1 MPPPTPTDERCGR
14 WILGRVIATGAFAE
28 VRAARRA
35 ATTDRTAEPVAI
47 KRLHSHAARDPAL
60 AALFAL
66 EHTLTTGLPP
76 HPAVVAAVSDDDEG
90 QAATAGGPRPY
101 LAVHRVDGPD
111 LRARLSEGP
120 LVRPAW
126 LAVVAEIAG
135 GVAHLHA
142 HGWVHGDLNPS
153 NILLGPRGAVLC
165 DLGVARPIGDG
176 GPVRGTAAYMAP
188 EQVKGLAWTGAV
200 DVFALGVVLWELAAG
215 ARLFARPASYLS
227 MAAVVDTDAPA
238 LADRALA
245 SLAAAALDRCAL
257 ARPSAV
263 ELAAALA
270 AMRDA

>member
-1 MPPPTPTDERCGR
+1 MPTDERCGR
-14 WILGRVIATGAFAE
+14 WILGRTIATGAFAE
-28 VRAARRA
+28 VRVACLA
-35 ATTDRTAEPVAI
+35 ATADRTDAAEPVAI

-66 EHTLTTGLPP
+66 ERTLTTSLPP
-76 HPAVVAAVSDDDEG
+76 HPAVIAAVADDDDDG
-90 QAATAGGPRPY
+90 PVATAADRPPY

-111 LRARLSEGP
+111 LRLRLTEGP
-120 LVRPAW
+120 LARPAW

-135 GVAHLHA
+135 GVAHLHS

-188 EQVKGLAWTGAV
+188 EQVQGEAWTGAV

-215 ARLFARPASYLS
+215 ARLFARAASYLS
-227 MAAVVDTDAPA
+227 MAAVVETDAPA

-245 SLAAAALDRCAL
+245 PLAAAML
-257 ARPSAV
+257 ARAP
-263 ELAAALA
+263 AARPTAAEVAEALA
-270 AMRDA
+270 AL